1 MAETL
6 YVVLKSGE
14 VLTVDQVTALELDN
28 SKTISPGDSFRNEW
42 IEQVATVSDNILTSQ
57 KGDQVTPAGL
67 RNESWLCSFWKF
79 TRGVNLPIMY
89 HKWADVDGI
98 CNLLPDAVSA
108 GAQYYVPLVSGRILV
123 YSGLGTTTATTGI
136 TINTAMTIYPGDF
149 FRNVYVEQ
157 TEDGSPDQVVTNQY
171 GDARDGDALNPET
184 WTASHYEFTRPGLLT
199 LYAPWSSVR
208 GGPSVAFPL
217 A

>member
-14 VLTVDQVTALELDN
+14 VLTVDEVTALELDS
-28 SKTISPGDSFRNEW
+28 SKTISPGDFYRNEW
-42 IEQVATVSDNILTSQ
+42 IEQEVTIGDLLLTKQ
-57 KGDQVTPAGL
+57 KGDQVTPSGL
-67 RNESWLCSFWKF
+67 RNESWLCSFWKL
-79 TRGVNLPIMY
+79 TRGANLPILY
-89 HKWADVDGI
+89 FKWADVDGI
-98 CNLLPDAVSA
+98 CNLLPDAENA
-108 GAQYYVPLVSGRILV
+108 AAQYYVPLVSGRILV
-123 YSGLGTTTATTGI
+123 YSGVGTTGATTGI
-136 TINTAMTIYPGDF
+136 TINTAMTVYPGDY

-157 TEDGSPDQVVTNQY
+157 TAEGSPDQVVTEQY

-184 WTASHYEFTRPGLLT
+184 WTASHYEFTRPTLLT

-208 GGPSVAFPL
+208 GGPSVAYPI